1 MSRIVIAIDGPGG
14 AGKSTVS
21 RTLARELGYRYV
33 DTGAM
38 YRVIGV
44 LAAEQGIGLGDHEA
58 LAGLCDRTSI
68 EFDEAGGGARVLA
81 GGRDFTEAIRTAE
94 AAQHASRYSTV
105 PAVRERLVAKQR
117 ELGAVG
123 GVVMEGRDIGTVV
136 FPDAPLKIFLDAS
149 PRERA
154 RRRAADLYGEAAN
167 DEQITAIEREIAER
181 DARDSGRAHSPL
193 RPAAD
198 AVILDTTDKPL
209 EHVVDTLR
217 ALASAKDKGLASH
230 S

>member
-1 MSRIVIAIDGPGG
+1 MKGIVVAIDGPGG

-44 LAAEQGIGLGDHEA
+44 LAAEQGIDLGDPEA
-58 LAGLCDRTSI
+58 LVALCDKTAI
-68 EFDEAGGGARVLA
+68 EFDERNGASRVLA
-81 GGRDFTEAIRTAE
+81 DGRDFTEVIRTAE

-105 PAVRERLVAKQR
+105 PVVRERLVAQQR
-117 ELGAVG
+117 ALGAQG

-136 FPDAPLKIFLDAS
+136 FPDAPVKVFLDAS

-154 RRRAADLYGEAAN
+154 RRRAADLYSDPSE
-167 DEQITAIEREIAER
+167 EQIAAIEREIAER
-181 DARDSGRAHSPL
+181 DARDRGRVHSPL

-198 AVILDTTDKPL
+198 AVILDTTETPI
-209 EHVVDTLR
+209 EEVVDTLR
-217 ALASAKDKGLASH
+217 ALVSAKSEGPCKV
-230 S
+230 

>member
-1 MSRIVIAIDGPGG
+1 VVAIDGPGG

-21 RTLARELGYRYV
+21 RSLAHALGYQYV

-44 LAAEQGIGLGDHEA
+44 LASEQGIGIDEHEA
-58 LAGLCDRTSI
+58 LAALCDRTII
-68 EFDEAGGGARVLA
+68 EFDEIDGRTRVLA
-81 GGRDFTEAIRTAE
+81 GGRDFTDAIRTAQ
-94 AAQHASRYSTV
+94 AAQDASRYSTV
-105 PAVRERLVAKQR
+105 PAVRQRMVAQQR
-117 ELGAVG
+117 AFGARG

-136 FPDAPLKIFLDAS
+136 FPDALVKVFLDAS
-149 PRERA
+149 ARERA
-154 RRRAADLYGEAAN
+154 QRRATDLYGAGAT

-181 DARDSGRAHSPL
+181 DARDRGRAHSPL

-198 AVILDTTDKPL
+198 AVILDTTSTPVT
-209 EHVVDTLR
+209 EVVDTLR
-217 ALASAKDKGLASH
+217 ALVSAKARGLARH

>member
-1 MSRIVIAIDGPGG
+1 MNRIVVAIDGPGG

-21 RTLARELGYRYV
+21 RTLARQLGYQYV

-44 LAAEQGIGLGDHEA
+44 LAAEQGIDIGDHDA
-58 LAGLCDRTSI
+58 LTKLCQRTAI
-68 EFDEAGGGARVLA
+68 EFTDADGRVQVTA
-81 GGRDFTEAIRTAE
+81 AGRDFTEAIRTAD

-117 ELGAVG
+117 ELGAGG

-136 FPDAPLKIFLDAS
+136 FPDAPVKVFLDAS

-154 RRRAADLYGEAAN
+154 RRRAGELYGDRASE
-167 DEQITAIEREIAER
+167 EQVAAIEREIAER
-181 DARDSGRAHSPL
+181 DARDRGRAHSPL
-193 RPAAD
+193 RPAPD
-198 AVILDTTDKPL
+198 ALVLDTTDKPI
-209 EHVVDTLR
+209 ENVVETLR
-217 ALASAKDKGLASH
+217 ALVSAKARGLASA